1 MNNEPT
7 VFVVDADAP
16 TRDAVRDLAYLM
28 NLQCEAY
35 SSGLEFLHAY
45 APSRPGCLVL
55 EVRIPGIN
63 GLEIQQRLAAQAA
76 AIPLVFLTAQPTVSI
91 AVRAMRA
98 GAMHFLEKPFREH
111 ELWDTIQEA
120 LLLDDRRRSA
130 SAERRKLEQSMAGLT
145 SKERLVLGMI
155 AEAKPNKA
163 IASEMGVSLRTVELH
178 RKHLMKKIDLHSSVE
193 LVRFAL
199 IACDGRSLPL
209 GETLPA

>member
-7 VFVVDADAP
+7 VFVVDADVP
-16 TRDAVRDLAYLM
+16 TRDAVRDLASLM

-35 SSGLEFLHAY
+35 SSGLEFLNAY

-63 GLEIQQRLAAQAA
+63 GLEIQQRLAAQGA

-120 LLLDDRRRSA
+120 LLFDDRRRSA
-130 SAERRKLEQSMAGLT
+130 SAERRKLEQRMAALT

-178 RKHLMKKIDLHSSVE
+178 RKHLMKKIGLHSSVE

-199 IACDGRSLPL
+199 IACDGRALPL
-209 GETLPA
+209 RGTFPA